1 MGEGGVEGGRR
12 AGRGGRRAAGR
23 VSLPMH
29 PIAKASLIS
38 ASCAV
43 AGDAACQRLT
53 RRRGPHDWR
62 RSMRFA
68 AVGATMH
75 GPFFYTG
82 FRWLDRTWP
91 GKTGAKREG
100 GGKGGGRG
108 RRAAP
113 PPDTPPS
120 FLPASAVVAKTLAGQ
135 AALFPTYTLAA
146 MVALAALDGADKK
159 EVTAR
164 VRAGYGRALAAG
176 TLYWPAVNAVNFALV
191 PPSGHARLL
200 AVNGAAAAWNAYLSL
215 VTDDAARVSAPR

>member
-1 MGEGGVEGGRR
+1 MGGGGLEGGRR

-108 RRAAP
+108 RRAAR
-113 PPDTPPS
+113 
-120 FLPASAVVAKTLAGQ
+120 VQ
-135 AALFPTYTLAA
+135 
-146 MVALAALDGADKK
+146 DKK
-159 EVTAR
+159 
-164 VRAGYGRALAAG
+164 
-176 TLYWPAVNAVNFALV
+176 LV
-191 PPSGHARLL
+191 YAHATI
-200 AVNGAAAAWNAYLSL
+200 ASAAAA
-215 VTDDAARVSAPR
+215 VFFRPAALRAKSAVRSRSMRVSFVIFTLLG